1 MHSVMIIVVNS
12 CHHFLLSLADWC
24 CVFKKQQRL
33 CADGLASERDDIGGI
48 DR

>member
-1 MHSVMIIVVNS
+1 MHSVTIVVNS
-12 CHHFLLSLADWC
+12 CSYFPTSLADWC
-24 CVFKKQQRL
+24 SVFKKQQRL

>member
-1 MHSVMIIVVNS
+1 MHSVTIVVNS
-12 CHHFLLSLADWC
+12 CSYFPPSLADWC
-24 CVFKKQQRL
+24 GVFKKQQRL